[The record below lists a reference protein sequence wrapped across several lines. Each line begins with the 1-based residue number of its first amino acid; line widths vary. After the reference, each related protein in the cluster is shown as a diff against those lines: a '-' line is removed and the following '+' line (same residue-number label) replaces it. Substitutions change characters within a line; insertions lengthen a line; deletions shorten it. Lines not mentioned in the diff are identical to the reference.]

1 MGLADRMTYPLG
13 DNQASQDRVHANPS
27 IRVHSRSFADDI
39 SSGVMRW
46 LRRQRYLIDYSLSAL
61 ARRPGKH
68 LGLLLVYTLI
78 VLLLASVMLFTQSLR
93 REAALVL
100 AQSPQIILQR
110 QVAGRHDLM
119 PADYLERIGRIR
131 GVSEQYGRL
140 WGYFYDPAVRAN
152 YTLMVPQGPATA
164 QEAPAPGEVL
174 IGAGIART
182 RGLAVGDYL
191 SLRSAEGVPFSLRVA
206 AILSPDTE
214 LVSTDLMLVSEPDFR
229 RFFAFPEGRYTDIVL
244 QVRNP
249 LEVRK
254 VAEKLS
260 LALPDTRPIL
270 REEILRTYDAIFG
283 WRQGLVFVLL
293 GGTVLAFVI
302 FAWDRASGLSGEERR
317 EIGILK
323 SIGWETGDVLRMK
336 FWEGAILSLVAFFLG
351 YLLAYVH
358 VFYLSAALFEPVLKG
373 WAVLYPSFRPTPF
386 VDGLQVATLFFF
398 TVFPYTVAT
407 IVPIWRAA
415 VTDPDAVMR

>member
-1 MGLADRMTYPLG
+1 
-13 DNQASQDRVHANPS
+13 
-27 IRVHSRSFADDI
+27 
-39 SSGVMRW
+39 MREW

-78 VLLLASVMLFTQSLR
+78 VFLLASVMLFTHTLR

-100 AQSPQIILQR
+100 ADSPQIILQR

-119 PADYLERIGRIR
+119 PMEYLERIGRLR
-131 GVSEQYGRL
+131 GVSALYGRL

-152 YTLMVPQGPATA
+152 YTLMVPPESST
-164 QEAPAPGEVL
+164 EHRAPAPGEIA
-174 IGAGIART
+174 IGSGIART

-191 SLRSAEGVPFSLRVA
+191 SLRSARGEPFSFRVA
-206 AILSPDTE
+206 SLLPAATE
-214 LVSTDLMLVSEPDFR
+214 LVSTDLMLLSAADFR
-229 RFFAFPEGRYTDIVL
+229 RFFAYPEDRVTDIVL
-244 QVRNP
+244 EVRNP
-249 LEVRK
+249 REVRT

-270 REEILRTYDAIFG
+270 REEILRTYDAVFG

-293 GGTVLAFVI
+293 AGTVLAFVI

-336 FWEGAILSLVAFFLG
+336 FWEGAILSLAAFFLG
-351 YLLAYVH
+351 YLFAYAH
-358 VFYLSAALFEPVLKG
+358 VFYGSAALFEPVLKG
-373 WAVLYPSFRPTPF
+373 WAVLYPEIRPIPF
-386 VDGLQVATLFFF
+386 VDGLQVATLFAF

-407 IVPIWRAA
+407 IIPIWRAA
-415 VTDPDAVMR
+415 VMDPDAVMR